1 MKNIHENDVSFF
13 FSWKEKWNTNSNND
27 YLKKKIFNWFFLL
40 LKYAKIISNLIIKV
54 NSPFIQVR

>member
-27 YLKKKIFNWFFLL
+27 YLKKKIFNWFFF
-40 LKYAKIISNLIIKV
+40 IIEIC
-54 NSPFIQVR
+54 

>member
-1 MKNIHENDVSFF
+1 MKNIHENDVSIF
-13 FSWKEKWNTNSNND
+13 FSWKEKWNTNSNNY
-27 YLKKKIFNWFFLL
+27 YLKKIFNWFFLL